1 MINFK
6 RVFEHNGAA
15 VATVGRAPLG
25 TLWPH
30 QVLEQRL
37 VREIR
42 DCTNGQNGGKRL
54 ALCPGCKQE
63 SAETRASP
71 FAPCTKQESAE
82 NACVTLKKYVWGR
95 TARQVETKA
104 LLDSARHT
112 DVPQSLGL
120 PWSGNGRKRRMA
132 RREVYYRDY
141 REEKM

>member
-82 NACVTLKKYVWGR
+82 NACVTLKKYVWVGPVSY
-95 TARQVETKA
+95 THLT
-104 LLDSARHT
+104 
-112 DVPQSLGL
+112 L
-120 PWSGNGRKRRMA
+120 PTTPY
-132 RREVYYRDY
+132 V
-141 REEKM
+141 